1 MNGESTPR
9 IAASGNP
16 APSATLKSARELE
29 IMREAGRIV
38 AFAVRKAFEALEQ
51 GITTRE
57 LDDIAR
63 RAIESEN
70 AKPGFLGLYGFPATA
85 CISINEEIVHGIP
98 GDRVVQAG
106 DLVTLDC
113 GAIVDGYN
121 SDHAVTQIA
130 GLSTSEKDDLI
141 ETTRESLEM
150 GIRAAR
156 PGNRVGDISNAIES
170 HVLPKSYELVREY
183 VGHGIGK
190 DLHEPPQIP
199 NFGPAGH
206 GLELEVG
213 LVLAIEPMV
222 NAGGWKTRMLDD
234 GWTVVTE
241 DDALS
246 CHFEHT
252 VAITEDGPVVLT
264 VE

>member
-9 IAASGNP
+9 IVASGNP
-16 APSATLKSARELE
+16 APGAILKSARELE

-38 AFAVRKAFEALEQ
+38 AFAVRKAFAALEQ

-63 RAIESEN
+63 RAIESEG

-98 GDRVVQAG
+98 GDRVVQNG

-121 SDHAVTQIA
+121 SDHAVTQVA
-130 GLSTSEKDDLI
+130 GSSSSEKDGLI
-141 ETTRESLEM
+141 ETTRASLEM

-190 DLHEPPQIP
+190 DLHEPPQVP

-206 GLELEVG
+206 GLELKAG

-241 DDALS
+241 DGALA

-252 VAITEDGPVVLT
+252 IAITEDGPVVLT

>member
-1 MNGESTPR
+1 
-9 IAASGNP
+9 
-16 APSATLKSARELE
+16 
-29 IMREAGRIV
+29 MREAGRIV
-38 AFAVRKAFEALEQ
+38 AFAVRKAFDALEQ

-57 LDDIAR
+57 LDDITR
-63 RAIESEN
+63 RAIESEG

-113 GAIVDGYN
+113 GAIVGGYN
-121 SDHAVTQIA
+121 SDYAVTQVA

-141 ETTRESLEM
+141 ETTRGSLEM
-150 GIRAAR
+150 GIKRAL

-170 HVLPKSYELVREY
+170 HVLPNAYELVREY

-206 GLELEVG
+206 GLELKTG
-213 LVLAIEPMV
+213 MVLAIEPMV
-222 NAGGWKTRMLDD
+222 NVGGWKARMLDD

-241 DDALS
+241 DGALS

-252 VAITEDGPVVLT
+252 VAVTEDGPVVLT

>member
-16 APSATLKSARELE
+16 APGATLKSSRELE

-38 AFAVRKAFEALEQ
+38 AFAVRKAFAALEQ

-63 RAIESEN
+63 RAIESEG

-98 GDRVVQAG
+98 GDRVVQNG

-121 SDHAVTQIA
+121 SDHAVTQVA
-130 GLSTSEKDDLI
+130 GLSSSEKDDLI
-141 ETTRESLEM
+141 DTTRGSLEM
-150 GIRAAR
+150 GIKAAK
-156 PGNRVGDISNAIES
+156 PGNRVGDISNAVES
-170 HVLPKSYELVREY
+170 HVLPRSFELVRQY

-190 DLHEPPQIP
+190 DLHEPPQVP

-206 GLELEVG
+206 GVELQPG

-241 DDALS
+241 DGALS

>member
-16 APSATLKSARELE
+16 APGATLKSSLELE

-63 RAIESEN
+63 RAIESEG
-70 AKPGFLGLYGFPATA
+70 AKPSFLGLYGFPATA

-98 GDRVVQAG
+98 GDRVVQNG

-121 SDHAVTQIA
+121 SDHAVTQVA
-130 GLSTSEKDDLI
+130 GLASSEKDDLI
-141 ETTRESLEM
+141 DTTRGSLEM
-150 GIRAAR
+150 GIKAAS
-156 PGNRVGDISNAIES
+156 PGNRVGDISNAVES
-170 HVLPKSYELVREY
+170 HVLPRSFELVREY

-190 DLHEPPQIP
+190 DLHEPPQVP

-206 GLELEVG
+206 GVELQPG

-241 DDALS
+241 DGSLS

-252 VAITEDGPVVLT
+252 VAVTEDGPIVLT

>member
-16 APSATLKSARELE
+16 ALGATLKSSLELE

-63 RAIESEN
+63 RAIESEG

-98 GDRVVQAG
+98 GDRVVQNG

-121 SDHAVTQIA
+121 SDHAVTQVA
-130 GLSTSEKDDLI
+130 GLSSNEKDDLI
-141 ETTRESLEM
+141 DTTRGSLEM
-150 GIRAAR
+150 GIKAAS
-156 PGNRVGDISNAIES
+156 PGNRVGDISNAVES
-170 HVLPKSYELVREY
+170 HVLSRSFEIVREY

-190 DLHEPPQIP
+190 DLHEPPQVP

-206 GLELEVG
+206 GVELQPG

-241 DDALS
+241 DGALS

-252 VAITEDGPVVLT
+252 VAVTEDGPVVLT

>member
-16 APSATLKSARELE
+16 APGATLKSSLELE

-63 RAIESEN
+63 RAIESED
-70 AKPGFLGLYGFPATA
+70 AEPGFLGLYGFPATA

-98 GDRVVQAG
+98 GDRVVKNG

-121 SDHAVTQIA
+121 SDHAVTQVA
-130 GLSTSEKDDLI
+130 GLSSNEKDDLI
-141 ETTRESLEM
+141 DTTRGSLEM
-150 GIRAAR
+150 GIKAAS

-170 HVLPKSYELVREY
+170 HVLPRSFEIVREY

-190 DLHEPPQIP
+190 DLHEPPQVP

-206 GLELEVG
+206 GVELQPG

-241 DDALS
+241 DGALS

-252 VAITEDGPVVLT
+252 VAVTEDGPVVLT

>member
-1 MNGESTPR
+1 MNGKATPKF
-9 IAASGNP
+9 ATSGKP
-16 APSATLKSARELE
+16 APGATLKTARELE
-29 IMREAGRIV
+29 VMREAGRIV
-38 AFAVRKAFEALEQ
+38 AFAVHRAFRALEQ

-63 RAIESEN
+63 RAIESEG

-121 SDHAVTQIA
+121 SDYAVTQVV
-130 GLSTSEKDDLI
+130 GPSTSVKDDLI
-141 ETTRESLEM
+141 NATRESLEK
-150 GIRAAR
+150 GIEAAQL
-156 PGNRVGDISNAIES
+156 GNRVGDISNAIES
-170 HVLPKSYELVREY
+170 HVLPRSYELVREY

-190 DLHEPPQIP
+190 TLHEPPQIP
-199 NFGPAGH
+199 NFGPTGH
-206 GLELEVG
+206 GLELRPG

-222 NAGGWKTRMLDD
+222 NVGGWKTRMLDD

-241 DDALS
+241 DGALS

-252 VAITEDGPVVLT
+252 IAITEDGPEVFT

>member
-1 MNGESTPR
+1 MF
-9 IAASGNP
+9 AASGKP
-16 APSATLKSARELE
+16 APGAILKTARELE

-38 AFAVRKAFEALEQ
+38 ALAVRKSFSALEQ
-51 GITTRE
+51 GITTGE

-63 RAIESEN
+63 RAIESEG

-106 DLVTLDC
+106 DLVTMDC

-121 SDHAVTQIA
+121 SDYAVTQVA
-130 GLSTSEKDDLI
+130 GPSTNVKDDLVA
-141 ETTRESLEM
+141 TTREALEK
-150 GIRAAR
+150 GIEAALA
-156 PGNRVGDISNAIES
+156 GNRVGDISNAVES
-170 HVLPKSYELVREY
+170 HVLKRPYELVREY
-183 VGHGIGK
+183 VGHGIGR
-190 DLHEPPQIP
+190 DLHEAPQIP
-199 NFGPAGH
+199 NFGPAGQ
-206 GLELEVG
+206 GLELRPG

-222 NAGGWKTRMLDD
+222 NVGVWKTRMLDN
-234 GWTVVTE
+234 GWTVATE
-241 DDALS
+241 DGALS

-252 VAITEDGPVVLT
+252 VAITEDGPEILT

>member
-1 MNGESTPR
+1 
-9 IAASGNP
+9 
-16 APSATLKSARELE
+16 
-29 IMREAGRIV
+29 MREAGRIV
-38 AFAVRKAFEALEQ
+38 AVAVRKAFDALER

-63 RAIESEN
+63 RAIESEG
-70 AKPGFLGLYGFPATA
+70 AKPSFLGLYGFPATA

-98 GDRVVQAG
+98 GDRVVQSG

-121 SDHAVTQIA
+121 SDYAVTQIA
-130 GLSTSEKDDLI
+130 GPSTSEKDDLI
-141 ETTRESLEM
+141 NTTRASLEM
-150 GIRAAR
+150 GIKAAR
-156 PGNRVGDISNAIES
+156 PGNRVGDISNAVES
-170 HVLPKSYELVREY
+170 QVLPKSYELVREY

-190 DLHEPPQIP
+190 ALHEPPQIP
-199 NFGPAGH
+199 NFGPPGH
-206 GLELEVG
+206 GQELRAG

-222 NAGGWKTRMLDD
+222 NVGGWKTRMLDD
-234 GWTVVTE
+234 GWIIVTE
-241 DDALS
+241 DSTLS

>member
-1 MNGESTPR
+1 LNGESTPR
-9 IAASGNP
+9 IASSGNP
-16 APSATLKSARELE
+16 ASTVTLKSARELE

-38 AFAVRKAFEALEQ
+38 AIAVRKAFDALER
-51 GITTRE
+51 GITTSE

-63 RAIESEN
+63 RAIESEG
-70 AKPGFLGLYGFPATA
+70 AKPSFLGLYGFPATA

-98 GDRVVQAG
+98 GDRVVQSG

-121 SDHAVTQIA
+121 SDYAVTQIA
-130 GLSTSEKDDLI
+130 GPSTSEKDDLI
-141 ETTRESLEM
+141 NTTRASLEM
-150 GIRAAR
+150 GIKAAR
-156 PGNRVGDISNAIES
+156 PGNRVGDISNAVES
-170 HVLPKSYELVREY
+170 QVLPKSYELVREY

-190 DLHEPPQIP
+190 ALHEPPQIP
-199 NFGPAGH
+199 NFGPPGH
-206 GLELEVG
+206 GQELRAG

-222 NAGGWKTRMLDD
+222 NVGGWKTRMLDD

-241 DDALS
+241 DGALS

>member
-1 MNGESTPR
+1 MNDKATSKL
-9 IAASGNP
+9 AVSGKP
-16 APSATLKSARELE
+16 AQGVSLKSARELE

-38 AFAVRKAFEALEQ
+38 AFAVKRAFAALEP

-63 RAIESEN
+63 RSIESEG

-106 DLVTLDC
+106 DVVTLDC
-113 GAIVDGYN
+113 GAVVDGYN
-121 SDHAVTQIA
+121 SDHAVTQVA
-130 GLSTSEKDDLI
+130 GASSKEKEGLI
-141 ETTRESLEM
+141 NATRESLNK
-150 GIRAAR
+150 GIDAAT
-156 PGNRVGDISNAIES
+156 PGNRIGDISNAIENY
-170 HVLPKSYELVREY
+170 VLSESYELVREY
-183 VGHGIGK
+183 VGHGIGTN
-190 DLHEPPQIP
+190 LHEPPQVP

-206 GLELEVG
+206 GMEMQPG

-222 NAGGWKTRMLDD
+222 NVGTWKTRMLDD

-241 DDALS
+241 DGKLS

-252 VAITEDGPVVLT
+252 VAITEDGPEVLT

>member
-1 MNGESTPR
+1 
-9 IAASGNP
+9 
-16 APSATLKSARELE
+16 
-29 IMREAGRIV
+29 MREAGRIV
-38 AFAVRKAFEALEQ
+38 AFAVRKTFSALEQ

-57 LDDIAR
+57 LDDVAR
-63 RAIESEN
+63 RAIESEG

-106 DLVTLDC
+106 DLVTMDC
-113 GAIVDGYN
+113 GAIVGGYN
-121 SDHAVTQIA
+121 SDYAVTRVVGA
-130 GLSTSEKDDLI
+130 STDAKDELI
-141 ETTRESLEM
+141 DITRGSLEK
-150 GIRAAR
+150 GIEAAR
-156 PGNRVGDISNAIES
+156 PGNRLGDISNAVES
-170 HVLPKSYELVREY
+170 HVLPRPYQLVREY

-190 DLHEPPQIP
+190 DLHEPPQVP

-206 GLELEVG
+206 GLELQPG

-222 NAGGWKTRMLDD
+222 NVGGWKTRMLDN
-234 GWTVVTE
+234 GWTVVT
-241 DDALS
+241 DDDELS

-252 VAITEDGPVVLT
+252 VAVTEDGPEVLT

>member
-16 APSATLKSARELE
+16 ALGATLKSSLELE

-63 RAIESEN
+63 RAIESEG

-98 GDRVVQAG
+98 GDRVVKNG

-121 SDHAVTQIA
+121 SDHAVTQVA
-130 GLSTSEKDDLI
+130 GLSSNEKDDLI
-141 ETTRESLEM
+141 DTTRGSLEM
-150 GIRAAR
+150 GIKAAS
-156 PGNRVGDISNAIES
+156 PGNRVGDISNAVES
-170 HVLPKSYELVREY
+170 HVLSRSFEIVREY

-190 DLHEPPQIP
+190 DLHEPPQVP

-206 GLELEVG
+206 GVELQPG

-241 DDALS
+241 DGALS

-252 VAITEDGPVVLT
+252 VAVTEDGPVVLT

>member
-1 MNGESTPR
+1 LNGETTPR

-16 APSATLKSARELE
+16 APTATLKSAQELE

-51 GITTRE
+51 GITTGE
-57 LDDIAR
+57 LDSVAR
-63 RAIESEN
+63 RAIESEG
-70 AKPGFLGLYGFPATA
+70 ATPGFLGLYGFPATV

-98 GDRVVQAG
+98 GDRVIQSG
-106 DLVTLDC
+106 DLVTMDC

-121 SDHAVTQIA
+121 SDYAVTQIA
-130 GLSTSEKDDLI
+130 GPSTSEKDDLI
-141 ETTRESLEM
+141 DTTRVSLEM
-150 GIRAAR
+150 GIKAAR

-190 DLHEPPQIP
+190 NLHEPPQIP

-206 GLELEVG
+206 GSELRAG

-241 DDALS
+241 DSTLS

-252 VAITEDGPVVLT
+252 VAITEDGPEVLT

>member
-1 MNGESTPR
+1 
-9 IAASGNP
+9 
-16 APSATLKSARELE
+16 
-29 IMREAGRIV
+29 MREAGRII
-38 AFAVRKAFEALEQ
+38 AFAVRKAFRALEQ

-63 RAIESEN
+63 RAIESEG

-106 DLVTLDC
+106 DLVTMDC
-113 GAIVDGYN
+113 GAVVDGYN
-121 SDHAVTQIA
+121 SDYAVTQVA
-130 GLSTSEKDDLI
+130 GPSTDAKDDLI
-141 ETTRESLEM
+141 DTTRESLEK
-150 GIRAAR
+150 GIEAAR
-156 PGNRVGDISNAIES
+156 PGNRVGDISNAVEG
-170 HVLPKSYELVREY
+170 HVLPRSYQLVREY

-190 DLHEPPQIP
+190 NLHEPPQVP

-206 GLELEVG
+206 GLELRPG

-222 NAGGWKTRMLDD
+222 NVGVWKTRMLDN
-234 GWTVVTE
+234 GWTVATE
-241 DDALS
+241 DGALS

-252 VAITEDGPVVLT
+252 VAITEDGPEILT
-264 VE
+264 LE